1 MFVVGLILS
10 VVLCM
15 GVYVSLSVCPSVT
28 KLSDSIQVQI
38 TMFQFRGGRACST
51 RTADFLLSP
60 SMKLGMLRLCNR
72 SCLLSTNAVLWV
84 LSDVK
89 SGVILCICPVTDISA
104 TR

>member
-1 MFVVGLILS
+1 ML
-10 VVLCM
+10 
-15 GVYVSLSVCPSVT
+15 VCPSVRP
-28 KLSDSIQVQI
+28 SQNCRIQFKYKSQC
-38 TMFQFRGGRACST
+38 FNSGGGRACST

>member
-1 MFVVGLILS
+1 MS
-10 VVLCM
+10 VYTL
-15 GVYVSLSVCPSVT
+15 VCPSVRPSQNNVGFNSST
-28 KLSDSIQVQI
+28 NHNVSIP
-38 TMFQFRGGRACST
+38 GGRACST

-60 SMKLGMLRLCNR
+60 STKLGMLRLCNR

-84 LSDVK
+84 LSDIK